1 MNSRGSGELVQIPLL
16 LLLLGVLA
24 LPSLSTRA
32 RKIERNEVRAG
43 GEAEKIMRW
52 RWWVILV
59 VGRVRVRVLVHL
71 WWCEELR

>member
-1 MNSRGSGELVQIPLL
+1 
-16 LLLLGVLA
+16 
-24 LPSLSTRA
+24 
-32 RKIERNEVRAG
+32 
-43 GEAEKIMRW
+43 MRW